1 MSMRFRPFL
10 AAAFAVLAAA
20 PLAAISALERGVAFV
35 FALVAPSLADKRDF
49 RLAPEG
55 PAMNMTGQAVDPA
68 LQHSMRHEAG
78 HRLRAASRSG

>member
-1 MSMRFRPFL
+1 MVMRHRSFF

-35 FALVAPSLADKRDF
+35 FALVAPAFADKRDF

-55 PAMNMTGQAVDPA
+55 PVLTMTGQAVDPA
-68 LQHSMRHEAG
+68 LQQSMRHEAG
-78 HRLRAASRSG
+78 HRQRAASRSG